1 MSEDSHQDWQTVT
14 IRARRKPAST
24 ATGGAKQ
31 QSAAQVQQHRADRED
46 LPVSSRFLSSETRQ
60 QIIAKR
66 VEQKWSQGDLDKQC
80 NFPQHTMREIESGR
94 AVPSPT
100 QLNLVNRVL
109 KAALKFEHRTTAA

>member
-1 MSEDSHQDWQTVT
+1 MSEFQDWQTVT
-14 IRARRKPAST
+14 VRGRRKPA
-24 ATGGAKQ
+24 ANGGSAQNQ

-94 AVPSPT
+94 AVPTPT
-100 QLNLVNRVL
+100 QLNVLNRVL
-109 KAALKFEHRTTAA
+109 KTALKFEHRTTA

>member
-1 MSEDSHQDWQTVT
+1 MSEFQDWQTVT
-14 IRARRKPAST
+14 VRGRRKPATTSG
-24 ATGGAKQ
+24 AAKQ

-100 QLNLVNRVL
+100 QLNVLNRVL
-109 KAALKFEHRTTAA
+109 KAALKFEHRAAA

>member
-1 MSEDSHQDWQTVT
+1 MSEFQDWQTVT
-14 IRARRKPAST
+14 VRGRRKPAT
-24 ATGGAKQ
+24 AAGGAPKQ
-31 QSAAQVQQHRADRED
+31 QSASQVQQHRAERED

-80 NFPQHTMREIESGR
+80 NFPQHTLREIESGR

-100 QLNLVNRVL
+100 QLNVLNRVL
-109 KAALKFEHRTTAA
+109 KTALKFEHRAAAA